1 MSTRHIPVVER
12 IFRANEGVA
21 VEVRTLCRQ
30 HQVAL
35 VNIMASPGAGKTT
48 FLLATAHRLADRLRI
63 GVIEGDVAST
73 VDSDRVRAEGFPA
86 VQINTGGGCHL
97 DALQVRGALD
107 QLDLDALD
115 LILVE
120 NVGNLV
126 CPVGFDLG
134 ENLRIVLSSVPEG
147 WDKPHKYPSIFQRV
161 DAVVLNKIDLL
172 PYLSFDEPEFRRLV
186 AGLNP
191 EAPVI
196 SVSSADGTGMD
207 EWIAWL
213 GEQLPR

>member
-1 MSTRHIPVVER
+1 MSTRHVPVVER

-21 VEVRTLCRQ
+21 AEVRALCRQ

-48 FLLATAHRLADRLRI
+48 FLLATAHRLADRVRI
-63 GVIEGDVAST
+63 GVIEGDVASS
-73 VDSDRVRAEGFPA
+73 VDLDRVRAEGFPA

-97 DALQVRGALD
+97 DARQVRGALD
-107 QLDLDALD
+107 ELDLDALD

-134 ENLRIVLSSVPEG
+134 ETLRIALSSVPEG
-147 WDKPHKYPSIFQRV
+147 WDKPIKYPAIFERV

-172 PYLSFDEPEFRRLV
+172 PYLPFDEPQFRRLV

-191 EAPVI
+191 HAPI
-196 SVSSADGTGMD
+196 LSVSSTDGSGMD
-207 EWIAWL
+207 EWTTWL
-213 GEQLPR
+213 GDQLPK